1 MNEYDVRDFQ
11 RAIDQLKGEFK
22 QGLNQV
28 AGGLRKYSDESLAK
42 MAGRVEELSR
52 VTHSMSAL
60 RTGRAEHIWQRGS
73 TLIEDIPGRRVPY
86 VMVVDILIA
95 ANDMSTRSGSIT
107 ISQEGPFVAVRRMAT
122 FQSALSYQV
131 TEIDGSGN
139 PTGNVGR
146 FQGRSFGRYRPIHS
160 VCDVM
165 DSQHN
170 AWTDAS
176 RWWLAALANPG
187 APVGQILPGA
197 ALGVP
202 SNMSSF
208 RSMEFDGRISVI
220 NAGSSY
226 PRQNVSLPSS
236 FWAEECNTPVALGAL
251 DFFERGEVLTVNVQ
265 PNHVNNPPAGN
276 VDGAAVFP
284 AHVAPL
290 GSGWPFLEGQYDAH
304 EGIVTSKPTQVG
316 QITPDQLLPSIIQS
330 DNVTRLPDGILTI
343 AWEGYRIIQPV
354 GVPG

>member
-1 MNEYDVRDFQ
+1 MADFDVRQFHQ
-11 RAIDQLKGEFK
+11 AVEQLRGEFK

-28 AGGLRKYSDESLAK
+28 AGGLRKYSDDQQAK
-42 MAGRVEELSR
+42 MVGRLDELSR
-52 VTHSMSAL
+52 ATHAMTAT
-60 RTGRAEHIWQRGS
+60 RTNRADLIWKRGQ

-86 VMVVDILIA
+86 VMAVDIAIG
-95 ANDMSTRSGSIT
+95 ANDTSVRPGSVT

-122 FQSALSYQV
+122 FQSAFAYQV
-131 TEIDGSGN
+131 SEIDDSGN
-139 PTGNVGR
+139 LTGSVGR

-160 VCDVM
+160 VCDIM

-170 AWTDAS
+170 ELSNATQ
-176 RWWLAALANPG
+176 WWLAAFANPS
-187 APVGQILPGA
+187 APAGQVLPGA
-197 ALGVP
+197 ALSLP

-226 PRQNVSLPSS
+226 PRQNISLPSA

-251 DFFERGEVLTVNVQ
+251 DVFERGEVITVNVQ

-276 VDGAAVFP
+276 VDGTAVFP
-284 AHVAPL
+284 AQTTA
-290 GSGWPFLEGQYDAH
+290 GAGWPFVEGQYDAH
-304 EGIVTSKPTQVG
+304 EGVATSKPSQLGSVS
-316 QITPDQLLPSIIQS
+316 PSQLLPAIIQS